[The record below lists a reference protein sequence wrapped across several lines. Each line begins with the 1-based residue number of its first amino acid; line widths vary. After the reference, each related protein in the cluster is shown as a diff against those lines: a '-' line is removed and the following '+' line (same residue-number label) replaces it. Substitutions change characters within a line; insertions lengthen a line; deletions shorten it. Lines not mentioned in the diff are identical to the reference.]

1 MVYQKALLQ
10 TKEFVENYFAD
21 NLNPNRLYH
30 NLQHT
35 QEVLQ
40 WALQIAGHY
49 KLDSKS
55 LFIIQV
61 AAWFN
66 DIGYLE
72 DPHNPEKR
80 GSRIADKF
88 LSEIQLDADTI
99 KSVKSCI
106 LATRIPQQPKTFI
119 EQVIC
124 DANLFY
130 LGLDDF
136 DQRSKLIRKEV
147 ILITGKKI
155 PKEEWKQ
162 RNIELLQNHRYKTD
176 YAKQTLASQQKNNLD
191 QLLNGNRNTTE
202 LSNITS
208 GRNVPGE
215 SPSKTLTPATNPSI
229 QTGSLVEVS
238 PTTKPKP
245 SASPDLPKNPNRPD
259 RGIETMFRISSTNHQ
274 ALSQMA
280 DNKAHIM
287 ITVNSIII
295 SVLLSV
301 LFRSLDNEPHLSIP
315 VAILLLVNVIT
326 IIFSILATRPNIPP
340 GNFTKEDLDSQKVN
354 LLFFGHFYKMQLDD
368 YSVAMSHLMEDRNFL
383 YSSLIKNLYQQ
394 GLVLG
399 KKYRLLRVSYN
410 VFMYGLIISILAF
423 GIAILIHEI

>member
-1 MVYQKALLQ
+1 MIYQKALQ
-10 TKEFVENYFAD
+10 QIKEFVENYYAD

-35 QEVLQ
+35 QEVVGWL
-40 WALQIAGHY
+40 LQIAGHY

-55 LFIIQV
+55 LFIMQA

-66 DIGYLE
+66 DIGYLD
-72 DPHNPEKR
+72 DPNNPEKR
-80 GSRIADKF
+80 ASRIAEKF
-88 LSEIQLDADTI
+88 LSEIQIDADII
-99 KSVKSCI
+99 KSIKSGI
-106 LATRIPQQPKTFI
+106 LSTRLPQQPKTFM
-119 EQVIC
+119 EQVMC
-124 DANLFY
+124 DANMFY
-130 LGLDDF
+130 LGLQDF
-136 DQRSKLIRKEV
+136 ELRSKLMRKEH

-155 PKEEWKQ
+155 SKEEWKQ
-162 RNIELLQNHRYKTD
+162 RNIEILQNHRFKTD
-176 YAKQTLASQQKNNLD
+176 YAKQSLTSQQKKNFE
-191 QLLNGNRNTTE
+191 QLLNGSRDFTE
-202 LSNITS
+202 LSDN
-208 GRNVPGE
+208 NV
-215 SPSKTLTPATNPSI
+215 SDKSSATNSNI
-229 QTGSLVEVS
+229 QTGNLTEATSV
-238 PTTKPKP
+238 TTKSKVAETH
-245 SASPDLPKNPNRPD
+245 ASSKDQHRPD

-340 GNFTKEDLDSQKVN
+340 GNFTKEDLSSQKVN

-368 YSVAMSHLMEDRNFL
+368 YSEAMTRLMEDRNFL

-394 GLVLG
+394 GRVLG
-399 KKYRLLRVSYN
+399 KKYRFLRVSYN
-410 VFMYGLIISILAF
+410 VFMFGLVISIIAF
-423 GIAILIHEI
+423 GIAILIHRK